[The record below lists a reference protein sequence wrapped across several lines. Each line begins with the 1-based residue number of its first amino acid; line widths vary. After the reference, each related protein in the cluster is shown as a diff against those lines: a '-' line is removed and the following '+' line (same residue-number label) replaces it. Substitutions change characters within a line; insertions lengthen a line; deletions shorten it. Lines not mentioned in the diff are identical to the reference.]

1 MSRHL
6 KILAA
11 ATLSAA
17 VAGCG
22 GSAPPKKDAEAK
34 PAEKAIF
41 MSAADCAESGKLA
54 ADACSALIEKT
65 VKEHEKTA
73 QVFKGIRSCEE
84 FAGPDRCERDAAG
97 NYRMRLQAFMFEF
110 AGGPQPVVTP
120 LYPSVDGKVGFR
132 DAKKKLIDARDDNLA
147 VSAQSL
153 QIAYENSKT
162 AKKYAK

>member
-1 MSRHL
+1 MLRPF
-6 KILAA
+6 KIFAA
-11 ATLSAA
+11 ATLSLA

-22 GSAPPKKDAEAK
+22 GSAPPKKDANAK
-34 PAEKAIF
+34 PSEKAIF
-41 MSAADCAESGKLA
+41 MSAADCAESGKLTP
-54 ADACSALIEKT
+54 DVCSALIERT

-84 FAGPDRCERDAAG
+84 FAGPDRCERDAEG

-110 AGGPQPVVTP
+110 AGGPQPVVSP

-162 AKKYAK
+162 AKKYK